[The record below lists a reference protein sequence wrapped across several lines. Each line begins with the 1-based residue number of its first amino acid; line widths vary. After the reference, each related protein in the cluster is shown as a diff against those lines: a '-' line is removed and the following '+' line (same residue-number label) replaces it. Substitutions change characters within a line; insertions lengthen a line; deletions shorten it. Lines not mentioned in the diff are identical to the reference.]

1 MGWWSVLQDLWKK
14 NMYICNRCLCSG
26 FVIIANT
33 SGTKWETW
41 LQKEEYRQ
49 KHPNHFLLYSAF
61 LNIIYTHFRLRA
73 SAVMLQAG
81 VRKGRQEHIASF
93 LWCEYSAWALPSGI
107 TNACTEL
114 AVPGRAAFVPSLFS
128 STHVHW
134 PCITGSNPDNELDAT
149 RTSYPMKDLNSERCT
164 TLILCDTPGSLDS
177 FLSPTRKIKGVTL
190 IFHFFLFSFF
200 FFHLC
205 KSNFQ
210 WQYYFTFSVLF
221 IFNEKKKSYFT
232 SIFTKQRPLCPSIQT
247 YIKWQ

>member
-41 LQKEEYRQ
+41 LQKEGYRQ

-164 TLILCDTPGSLDS
+164 TLILCDTPQSLDS

-200 FFHLC
+200 FSISVKATSNDSIISLSLC
-205 KSNFQ
+205 CSFLMK
-210 WQYYFTFSVLF
+210 
-221 IFNEKKKSYFT
+221 KKKSYFT